1 MQSNSIVYFTEG
13 ENMKSY
19 AKTLFLLAIGL
30 MIISG
35 ISAVAAMEI
44 QGGAFS
50 TNGGLEDLTYASVD
64 VGSQYGGDSI
74 IIQIWYSRDGS
85 TLNQGN
91 MVPITVTS
99 DGYANV
105 RSADAYSLFPDNAK
119 INIYDS
125 NEKLLASQEVSL
137 SPESGIQTFGL
148 GDYDHSYISSSGS
161 SSGSGSSGG
170 SGGSSYHSGTSD
182 SYIGNL
188 DTGKFHAPGCGDVDK
203 MDPSNKVYF
212 STRDEAIGS
221 GYDPCGHCHP

>member
-1 MQSNSIVYFTEG
+1 
-13 ENMKSY
+13 MKSH
-19 AKTLFLLAIGL
+19 AKTLFLLAICL
-30 MIISG
+30 ILASG
-35 ISAVAAMEI
+35 ISTVAAMEI
-44 QGGAFS
+44 HGGAFS
-50 TNGGLEDLTYASVD
+50 TDGGLEDLTYASID
-64 VGSQYGGDSI
+64 VGSQYAGDDI

-105 RSADAYSLFPDNAK
+105 RSADAYSYFPDNAK

-137 SPESGIQTFGL
+137 SPSSGIQTFGL
-148 GDYDHSYISSSGS
+148 GDYDHSYMSSSGS
-161 SSGSGSSGG
+161 SSGSDYSGGPSGG
-170 SGGSSYHSGTSD
+170 SGGSTYHTGTSD

-203 MDPSNKVYF
+203 MDNANKVSF
-212 STRDEAIGS
+212 SSRDEAIS
-221 GYDPCGHCHP
+221 AGYSPCGHCNP

>member
-1 MQSNSIVYFTEG
+1 
-13 ENMKSY
+13 
-19 AKTLFLLAIGL
+19 
-30 MIISG
+30 
-35 ISAVAAMEI
+35 
-44 QGGAFS
+44 
-50 TNGGLEDLTYASVD
+50 
-64 VGSQYGGDSI
+64 
-74 IIQIWYSRDGS
+74 
-85 TLNQGN
+85 

-105 RSADAYSLFPDNAK
+105 RSADAYSYFPDNAK

-161 SSGSGSSGG
+161 SGSSSSSGGSSGG

-203 MDPSNKVYF
+203 MAPSNKASF
-212 STRDEAIGS
+212 SSRDEAIS
-221 GYDPCGHCHP
+221 AGYSPCGHCNP

>member
-1 MQSNSIVYFTEG
+1 
-13 ENMKSY
+13 MKSH
-19 AKTLFLLAIGL
+19 AKTLFLLVICLILA
-30 MIISG
+30 SG
-35 ISAVAAMEI
+35 ISTVAAMEI

-64 VGSQYGGDSI
+64 VGSQYAGDDI

-85 TLNQGN
+85 TLNNGN

-99 DGYANV
+99 EGYANV
-105 RSADAYSLFPDNAK
+105 RSADAYSYFPDNAK

-148 GDYDHSYISSSGS
+148 GDYDHSYMSSSGS
-161 SSGSGSSGG
+161 SSSSDYSGSSSGGSSGG
-170 SGGSSYHSGTSD
+170 SGGSSYHTGTSD

-203 MDPSNKVYF
+203 MDNANKVSF
-212 STRDEAIGS
+212 SSRDEAIS
-221 GYDPCGHCHP
+221 AGYSPCGHCNP